1 MKPKYLAGLLSLG
14 LGLTGMTAIVDAA
27 NFKLSNDQ
35 LAAAVEHGKQN
46 YDKHPTA
53 FMWSYLHD
61 AGYGYPTVL
70 MRTEYLAVA
79 DYVRRSEFQRKYG
92 SQRVHK
98 LTPERIESARSEVG
112 GNLQFQITI
121 YGPTEDFMKGYN
133 FHLKVGDKTMKP
145 ANVDKPVVGEN
156 SGFKGKLAYKA
167 QVFVDFDTK
176 DLSGKE
182 KVTLVLDP
190 PKGMGPSGSRDSD
203 FEVPFDL
210 ASVQ

>member
-1 MKPKYLAGLLSLG
+1 MAV
-14 LGLTGMTAIVDAA
+14 TANAA
-27 NFKLSNDQ
+27 NFSLSKDQ
-35 LAAAVEHGKQN
+35 MAAAVEHGKKN
-46 YDKHPTA
+46 FDKHPTA
-53 FMWSYLHD
+53 FMWSYLHN
-61 AGYGYPTVL
+61 AGYGYPSVL
-70 MRTEYLAVA
+70 MRTEYFAIA

-112 GNLQFQITI
+112 GNLQFVVTV

-133 FHLKVGDKTMKP
+133 FMLKVGDKQMKP

-167 QVFVDFDTK
+167 QVFVDFAPNG
-176 DLSGKE
+176 LSGKE

-190 PKGMGPSGSRDSD
+190 PAGQGPSGSRNSD